1 MGLRRGEGEVR
12 DGRWGGGGDE
22 LLGIEE
28 DGRGMVMQ
36 MSKEA
41 DAPQHVRPSIYSIL
55 IWCMCQIKDSPSN
68 GE

>member
-1 MGLRRGEGEVR
+1 
-12 DGRWGGGGDE
+12 
-22 LLGIEE
+22 
-28 DGRGMVMQ
+28 MQ